1 MPMEVKK
8 KDEWKNII
16 KLIILRWKNGKFVFW
31 FLVFFGFCL
40 AVGLFSLKS
49 LWMSGG
55 YAVDDWVMLENYGGF
70 GNFAIVFFMAG
81 ILFCTGSVLN
91 EDSVGMYPGTVKT
104 RYISRILSDW
114 LFLLV
119 FVAGVSLLNLLQTA
133 GYMWMAKR
141 TGNFAGVL
149 ISGNFGWGILLTLL
163 CILALYS
170 VILFLQTLYE
180 RVGAGKF
187 WIGAGIV
194 IVYVMLEL
202 KTSLCILQI
211 ILGSIHHFICQK
223 GQIPARIALVC
234 GVVLLVFM
242 VLSFCLVRG
251 IHSWKKE
258 NNYGGKFVLRFFVL
272 FVSYLVLGICFKDYG
287 YSREN
292 MSMRGTLEQQIENGN
307 YLVEDTVQS
316 FVLDQNVS
324 KKLNQS
330 MNDLETDLSI
340 GWVSLEQA
348 KKVGIVP
355 ENFSLGSQKIC
366 IRTVVNNLEVQGTS
380 LTKGFLNATLNVTDG
395 TYQIKQPLKVILN
408 NNYLSLFT
416 NLFLSEEER
425 GYLEE
430 LKNENLG
437 NFLGYFIVYNQEDI
451 PEDEVPM
458 SMDAGSALDEF
469 MWQIEE

>member
-1 MPMEVKK
+1 MSVEVKK

-31 FLVFFGFCL
+31 LLMFFGFCL

-55 YAVDDWVMLENYGGF
+55 YSVDDWVVLENYGRF

-114 LFLLV
+114 LLLLV
-119 FVAGVSLLNLLQTA
+119 FVAGMSLLNLLQTA

-149 ISGNFGWGILLTLL
+149 IPGNLGWGILLTLL

-180 RVGAGKF
+180 RVGPAKF

-194 IVYVMLEL
+194 IVYVILEL
-202 KTSLCILQI
+202 KTSLCVLEIL
-211 ILGSIHHFICQK
+211 LGNIYHFISQK
-223 GQIPARIALVC
+223 GQIPDRIALVC
-234 GVVLLVFM
+234 GVVFLVFM
-242 VLSFCLVRG
+242 VLSFGLVRG

-258 NNYGGKFVLRFFVL
+258 NTYGGKFVLRFFVL
-272 FVSYLVLGICFKDYG
+272 FVSYLVLGICFMDYG

-292 MSMRGTLEQQIENGN
+292 MRGTLEQQIENGN
-307 YLVEDTVQS
+307 YLVEDTMQS
-316 FVLDQNVS
+316 CVVDQNVS

-330 MNDLETDLSI
+330 MDDLETDLSI
-340 GWVSLEQA
+340 KWISLEQA
-348 KKVGIVP
+348 KKVGIVS

-366 IRTVVNNLEVQGTS
+366 VRTVVKNLEVQGTS

-425 GYLEE
+425 EYLEE
-430 LKNENLG
+430 LKSENLE
-437 NFLGYFIVYNQEDI
+437 NFLGYFIIYNQEDI

-458 SMDAGSALDEF
+458 SMDAGMALSEF
-469 MWQIEE
+469 DWG